1 MKKAKAL
8 PVIYLF
14 LLVCLIW
21 VLSGCQKRGMEPVTE
36 ETQTDS
42 TIHIVTTIFPLYDFA
57 RAVCGEGCQFISADI
72 TMLLAP
78 GMETHSYEPTPQD
91 MIKIQDCDLFLYI
104 GGESDAWVEEILSS
118 MDQPVKAL
126 RLMETVNL
134 LEEEGEEEEEAEYD
148 EHIWTSPANAIKML
162 ESIRDAIC
170 EIVNARQT
178 KMGIDSYVPIADM
191 FAENANS
198 YIEKV
203 RTLDKEFVEFFDSVS
218 NQTVFF
224 GDRFPFLY
232 FVKEYGL
239 SYYAAFP
246 GCYEGSEPSVAD
258 ITKLIDEAKALS
270 VDTVYY
276 IEMSNHQIA
285 DVIAESTGVST
296 AMIHSCHNVS
306 KEDFDNQ
313 ITYLELMQNNLE
325 TFKGTMK

>member
-1 MKKAKAL
+1 MKKNKILQAICL
-8 PVIYLF
+8 L
-14 LLVCLIW
+14 LLVCFALIAN
-21 VLSGCQKRGMEPVTE
+21 GCQKKGEEKVTE
-36 ETQTDS
+36 ETQTES

-57 RAVCGEGCQFISADI
+57 RAICGDGSQYIHADI
-72 TMLLAP
+72 TMLLSP

-91 MIKIQDCDLFLYI
+91 MIRIQDCDLFLYI
-104 GGESDAWVEEILSS
+104 GGESDAWVENILSS
-118 MDQPVKAL
+118 MDHPVHAL
-126 RLMETVNL
+126 RLMEVVEL

-148 EHIWTSPANAIKML
+148 EHIWTSPENAVKML
-162 ESIRDAIC
+162 EAIRDAIC
-170 EIVNARQT
+170 ALVDVKQNELGVE
-178 KMGIDSYVPIADM
+178 SYMPIADM
-191 FAENANS
+191 FASNAET
-198 YIEKV
+198 YMDAV
-203 RTLDKEFVEFFDSVS
+203 RGLDEEFKEFFASAS
-218 NQTVFF
+218 NRTVFF

-232 FVKEYGL
+232 FVKEFGL

-246 GCYEGSEPSVAD
+246 GCYEGSEPSAAD
-258 ITKLIDEAKALS
+258 ITKMIDEARALS

-313 ITYLELMQNNLE
+313 ITYLELMQYNLE

>member
-1 MKKAKAL
+1 
-8 PVIYLF
+8 
-14 LLVCLIW
+14 
-21 VLSGCQKRGMEPVTE
+21 
-36 ETQTDS
+36 
-42 TIHIVTTIFPLYDFA
+42 
-57 RAVCGEGCQFISADI
+57 
-72 TMLLAP
+72 
-78 GMETHSYEPTPQD
+78 
-91 MIKIQDCDLFLYI
+91 
-104 GGESDAWVEEILSS
+104 

>member
-1 MKKAKAL
+1 MKKAKTL

-21 VLSGCQKRGMEPVTE
+21 VLSGCQKRGTEPVTE

-42 TIHIVTTIFPLYDFA
+42 TIHIPLYDFA
-57 RAVCGEGCQFISADI
+57 RAVCGDGSQFIAADI

-306 KEDFDNQ
+306 KEDFENQ